1 MTERIITMK
10 RNFKTTLDKK
20 TQEVTV
26 TAKLELISGGVGS
39 LDSINT
45 TEVITYLEE
54 VEKFKVTQNVKIDT
68 AVNNRAGF
76 NEGVWI
82 FKVALPK
89 SLEKKVKPAEK
100 KVKPA
105 EKKKEK
111 KVVNHQVAADLKH
124 FHNSE
129 IVDEVLNAVEDE

>member
-82 FKVALPK
+82 FKVALPE
-89 SLEKKVKPAEK
+89 SPEK

-111 KVVNHQVAADLKH
+111 KLVKHQVAADLKH

>member
-100 KVKPA
+100 K
-105 EKKKEK
+105 KEK